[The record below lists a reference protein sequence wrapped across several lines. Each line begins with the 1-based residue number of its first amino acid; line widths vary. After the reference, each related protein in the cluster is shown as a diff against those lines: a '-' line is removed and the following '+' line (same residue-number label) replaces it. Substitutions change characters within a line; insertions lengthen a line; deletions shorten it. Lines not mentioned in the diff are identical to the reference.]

1 MRVASLP
8 KIRRLNPDLVP
19 PREAKPVGL
28 HDDGRMIYEMER
40 RDLVATKK
48 NKVQVIGPDGEP
60 LFRRDGQGEPYP
72 VMRTEPVS
80 YTSRF
85 VLERSPSGA
94 VFMNEHFEAT
104 ESDRELDRA
113 KAMESAFSEIL
124 AKTAIE
130 RGLSAEDLIA
140 RLIDPIKEAGPGQV
154 LVEEDYPIHR
164 GGQAWILSNGDTFNG
179 TRRGAEEAESNVSG
193 KSFDAPEVEVEA
205 VEEEATEEY

>member
-1 MRVASLP
+1 
-8 KIRRLNPDLVP
+8 VP
-19 PREAKPVGL
+19 PREAKAVGL

-94 VFMNEHFEAT
+94 VFMNENFEAT

-140 RLIDPIKEAGPGQV
+140 RLIDPIKEAGPVRCWSKRITPSTEAG
-154 LVEEDYPIHR
+154 
-164 GGQAWILSNGDTFNG
+164 
-179 TRRGAEEAESNVSG
+179 RRG
-193 KSFDAPEVEVEA
+193 FFLT
-205 VEEEATEEY
+205 ATRSTGQGEGQRKPNPMFPARALMRRRLRSRL